1 MTILEAIKTSASVIE
16 TKDDLSEAIR
26 VLIMAVAESER
37 APDPVKAEPV
47 EEPKK
52 EEPKKEEPKKPGP
65 KPGTKPKGQKKIDD
79 GKIRV
84 LREGGWSITAIADE
98 MKLSAPTVKAHL
110 QKMGV
115 K

>member
-37 APDPVKAEPV
+37 APDPVKVEPV

-52 EEPKKEEPKKPGP
+52 EAPKKPGP
-65 KPGTKPKGQKKIDD
+65 KPGTKPKGQKTIDD

>member
-52 EEPKKEEPKKPGP
+52 EGPKKPGP

-110 QKMGV
+110 AKMGV

>member
-26 VLIMAVAESER
+26 VLIMAVAEAEH

-47 EEPKK
+47 

>member
-52 EEPKKEEPKKPGP
+52 EAPKKPGP
-65 KPGTKPKGQKKIDD
+65 KPGTKPKGQKTIDD

>member
-26 VLIMAVAESER
+26 VLIMAAAESKP
-37 APDPVKAEPV
+37 ASDPVKAEPV

-52 EEPKKEEPKKPGP
+52 EAPKKPGP
-65 KPGTKPKGQKKIDD
+65 KPGTKPKGQKPIDD

-98 MKLSAPTVKAHL
+98 MKLSAPTVRAHL

>member
-26 VLIMAVAESER
+26 VLIMAVAESKP
-37 APDPVKAEPV
+37 ASDPVNPESVDAPEA
-47 EEPKK
+47 
-52 EEPKKEEPKKPGP
+52 PKKPGP

>member
-47 EEPKK
+47 
-52 EEPKKEEPKKPGP
+52 EEPKKPGP

>member
-1 MTILEAIKTSASVIE
+1 MTILEAIKTLASVIE

-26 VLIMAVAESER
+26 VLIMAAAESKP
-37 APDPVKAEPV
+37 ASDPVKAEPV
-47 EEPKK
+47 

-110 QKMGV
+110 AKMGV

>member
-1 MTILEAIKTSASVIE
+1 MTKFEALATLASVME
-16 TKDDLSEAIR
+16 TKDALSEAIR
-26 VLIMAVAESER
+26 VAIMAIAEAEH
-37 APDPVKAEPV
+37 APDPVEPEPV
-47 EEPKK
+47 KAPEEPPK
-52 EEPKKEEPKKPGP
+52 EAPKKPGP

-110 QKMGV
+110 AKMGV

>member
-52 EEPKKEEPKKPGP
+52 EAPKKPGP

-110 QKMGV
+110 VKMGV

>member
-37 APDPVKAEPV
+37 ASDPVKAEPV

-52 EEPKKEEPKKPGP
+52 EAPKKPGP

-110 QKMGV
+110 AKMGV

>member
-52 EEPKKEEPKKPGP
+52 EAPKKPGP

-84 LREGGWSITAIADE
+84 LREGGWTITAIADE

>member
-26 VLIMAVAESER
+26 VLIMAAAESER

-52 EEPKKEEPKKPGP
+52 EAPKKPGP

>member
-1 MTILEAIKTSASVIE
+1 MTILEAIKTLASVME
-16 TKDDLSEAIR
+16 TKDDLSEAMR
-26 VLIMAVAESER
+26 VVIMAAAESKP
-37 APDPVKAEPV
+37 ASDPVKAEPV
-47 EEPKK
+47 EAP
-52 EEPKKEEPKKPGP
+52 EEPKKEAPKKPGP

>member
-1 MTILEAIKTSASVIE
+1 MTKFEALATLASVME
-16 TKDDLSEAIR
+16 TKDALSEAIR
-26 VLIMAVAESER
+26 VAIMAIAEAEH

-47 EEPKK
+47 NAPEEP
-52 EEPKKEEPKKPGP
+52 PKKPGP
-65 KPGTKPKGQKKIDD
+65 KPGTKPKGVKKIDD

-98 MKLSAPTVKAHL
+98 MKLSAPTAKAHL

>member
-1 MTILEAIKTSASVIE
+1 MTILEAIKTLASVME
-16 TKDDLSEAIR
+16 TKDDLSEAMR
-26 VLIMAVAESER
+26 VVIMAAAESKP
-37 APDPVKAEPV
+37 ASDPVKAEPV
-47 EEPKK
+47 
-52 EEPKKEEPKKPGP
+52 EEPKKPGP
-65 KPGTKPKGQKKIDD
+65 KPGTKPKGQKTIDD

>member
-26 VLIMAVAESER
+26 VLIMAAAESKP
-37 APDPVKAEPV
+37 ASDPVKAEPV

-52 EEPKKEEPKKPGP
+52 EAPKKPGP

>member
-52 EEPKKEEPKKPGP
+52 EETKKPGP

-84 LREGGWSITAIADE
+84 LREGGWTITAIADE

>member
-47 EEPKK
+47 

-110 QKMGV
+110 AKMGV

>member
-1 MTILEAIKTSASVIE
+1 MTLALPLTV
-16 TKDDLSEAIR
+16 
-26 VLIMAVAESER
+26 MVAGCW
-37 APDPVKAEPV
+37 PTPP
-47 EEPKK
+47 
-52 EEPKKEEPKKPGP
+52 KPGP
-65 KPGTKPKGQKKIDD
+65 KPKGQKKIDD

>member
-1 MTILEAIKTSASVIE
+1 MTILEAIKTSASVME

-52 EEPKKEEPKKPGP
+52 EEPKKPGP
-65 KPGTKPKGQKKIDD
+65 KPGTKPKGQKTIDD

>member
-52 EEPKKEEPKKPGP
+52 EAPKKPGP
-65 KPGTKPKGQKKIDD
+65 KPGTKPKGQKTIDD

-84 LREGGWSITAIADE
+84 LREGGWTITAIADE

>member
-26 VLIMAVAESER
+26 VLIMAVAESKP
-37 APDPVKAEPV
+37 ASDPVKAEPV
-47 EEPKK
+47 KAP

-65 KPGTKPKGQKKIDD
+65 KPGTKPKGQKNIDD

-84 LREGGWSITAIADE
+84 LRDGGWSITAIADE

>member
-37 APDPVKAEPV
+37 ASDPVKAEPV
-47 EEPKK
+47 EAPEA
-52 EEPKKEEPKKPGP
+52 PKKPGP
-65 KPGTKPKGQKKIDD
+65 KPGTKPKGQKTIGD

>member
-26 VLIMAVAESER
+26 VLIMAVAESKP
-37 APDPVKAEPV
+37 ASDPVKAEPV

-52 EEPKKEEPKKPGP
+52 EAPKKPGP
-65 KPGTKPKGQKKIDD
+65 KPGTKPKGVKKIDD

-84 LREGGWSITAIADE
+84 LRGGGWSITAIADE

>member
-47 EEPKK
+47 

>member
-1 MTILEAIKTSASVIE
+1 MTKLEAIKTLASAMATS
-16 TKDDLSEAIR
+16 DALSEAMR
-26 VLIMAVAESER
+26 VAIMAVAEER
-37 APDPVKAEPV
+37 AEQDPVEPEPV
-47 EEPKK
+47 EAPKEPS
-52 EEPKKEEPKKPGP
+52 KKPGP
-65 KPGTKPKGQKKIDD
+65 KKGTKPKGQKPIDD

-110 QKMGV
+110 AKMGA

>member
-52 EEPKKEEPKKPGP
+52 EAPKKPGP

>member
-47 EEPKK
+47 EAP
-52 EEPKKEEPKKPGP
+52 EEPKKEAPKKPGP

-84 LREGGWSITAIADE
+84 LREGGWTITAIADE

>member
-1 MTILEAIKTSASVIE
+1 MTKLEAIKTLASAMA
-16 TKDDLSEAIR
+16 TNDALSEAMR
-26 VLIMAVAESER
+26 WAIMAVAESER
-37 APDPVKAEPV
+37 ASDPVKAEPV

-52 EEPKKEEPKKPGP
+52 EAPKKPGP

-110 QKMGV
+110 AKMGV

>member
-26 VLIMAVAESER
+26 VLIMAVAEAEH

-52 EEPKKEEPKKPGP
+52 EAPK

>member
-37 APDPVKAEPV
+37 APDQVKAESV
-47 EEPKK
+47 EAPEA
-52 EEPKKEEPKKPGP
+52 PKKPGP
-65 KPGTKPKGQKKIDD
+65 KPGTKPKGQKPIDD

>member
-26 VLIMAVAESER
+26 VLIMAVAEAER

-52 EEPKKEEPKKPGP
+52 EAQKKPGP

>member
-1 MTILEAIKTSASVIE
+1 MRMTILEAIKTSASVIE

-52 EEPKKEEPKKPGP
+52 EAPKKPGP